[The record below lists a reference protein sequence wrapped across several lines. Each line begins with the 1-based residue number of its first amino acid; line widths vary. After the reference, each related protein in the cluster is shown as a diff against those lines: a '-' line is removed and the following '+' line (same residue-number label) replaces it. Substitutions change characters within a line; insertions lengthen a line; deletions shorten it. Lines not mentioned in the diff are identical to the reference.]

1 VKKPFVTLSSAVAWS
16 SPWYNVRQ
24 DKILLPNGV
33 EGTYNVVQKNDAVW
47 IVPVTPNGD
56 IVLIHTYRYTVDD
69 WCWEVP
75 AGNIEEGQTPQ
86 EAAAVELAQEAGGVA
101 KSWEYIGRFY
111 PANGI
116 CNAVGHIFLARGVT
130 LSNTA
135 HEPAEVMTVHRV
147 SRAEALAMARDGRI
161 SDGPSALA
169 LLLCA
174 GKLDA

>member
-1 VKKPFVTLSSAVAWS
+1 MKKPFVTLSSAVVWS

-24 DKILLPNGV
+24 DRILLPNGV

-47 IVPVTPNGD
+47 IVPVTPNRE

-86 EAAAVELAQEAGGVA
+86 EAAAVELAQEAGGTA
-101 KSWEYIGRFY
+101 ESWEYIGRFY
-111 PANGI
+111 VANGI
-116 CNAVGHIFLARGVT
+116 CDEVGHIFLARGVT
-130 LSNTA
+130 LNETA
-135 HEPAEVMTVHRV
+135 HEPAEVMTVYRF
-147 SRAEALAMARDGRI
+147 SRAQALAMAQDGRI

-174 GKLDA
+174 GKIDS